1 MNLIE
6 PDSTYH
12 GKPILDT
19 ICFTLQLTAAQAY
32 WQLLFWLG
40 STFSV
45 SCQCKASCTHSWWAN
60 SVNKNMQVTWRLKCH
75 QYLTYPHLKL
85 WYFNPFSVWGL
96 AFQRSASMWL
106 LLQVSLVWSF
116 LHYLR
121 GLRFFF
127 FFFSNSLTKPSSQTG
142 MCYQCYNQSLC
153 ELHSLSCG
161 LSCT

>member
-19 ICFTLQLTAAQAY
+19 ICFTLQLRAAQAY

-45 SCQCKASCTHSWWAN
+45 SCQCKASCTHSWWAD

-96 AFQRSASMWL
+96 AFSEISINVTVVAGLIGVELSALLKGAEVLFLFLQQLADRAKQPDGDVLSM
-106 LLQVSLVWSF
+106 LQPVFVW
-116 LHYLR
+116 
-121 GLRFFF
+121 
-127 FFFSNSLTKPSSQTG
+127 TP
-142 MCYQCYNQSLC
+142 
-153 ELHSLSCG
+153 
-161 LSCT
+161 